1 MHQVYIDATIPS
13 YLVARQSRDRTT
25 AERQRITPE
34 FWNETRFELILST
47 YVVDEISIGDR
58 VRVDE
63 RRLAVAGLTVVVV
76 QEFDQMLAR
85 QLVNQK
91 AIPEGAFTDAVHV
104 AVAAIRAIPYVATW
118 NFAHLANPHTRPN
131 IEQVC
136 RDAGYSPPRIDTPQ
150 AIMEEN

>member
-1 MHQVYIDATIPS
+1 M
-13 YLVARQSRDRTT
+13 
-25 AERQRITPE
+25 
-34 FWNETRFELILST
+34 ILST